1 MANWTMTKR
10 AWQVPVR
17 RAFITKVDGGRRL
30 LGILALEDKIAQGA
44 VAEVLSA
51 AYEVHFLAFS
61 YGCLGRGTTWS

>member
-17 RAFITKVDGGRRL
+17 RACITKADGGRR
-30 LGILALEDKIAQGA
+30 DKIAQGA

-51 AYEVHFLAFS
+51 AYEVHFLQFS
-61 YGCLGRGTTWS
+61 YGCLCRGSS